1 VRALAAYLAVVSNQT
16 SLLFDL
22 QLAIVVH
29 LFTYLS
35 KEKREIFGV
44 PCRSAPFPSV
54 HSGYHDFARHRL
66 GCDRS
71 LRSMKLVIRMQDG
84 DNWLIS

>member
-22 QLAIVVH
+22 QLAIVDH

-54 HSGYHDFARHRL
+54 HSVDIMILHAIAWDVIEV
-66 GCDRS
+66 CD
-71 LRSMKLVIRMQDG
+71 Q
-84 DNWLIS
+84 